1 MASTVTAD
9 LQSLLHR
16 IAQRDSD
23 ALLRFYDRTSDRVFG
38 VIGNLVADADERE
51 AVMERIYLKVWDE
64 AAGYDAAHGSPGAWL
79 ISLAHELAVG
89 HARREPVGAARRARD
104 VIELHGDNASLET
117 LPAIQRK
124 CVELTYYRG
133 MTVGQASEHL
143 GMTSDATS
151 GALSEA
157 MGTLA
162 PAGELRSVG

>member
-9 LQSLLHR
+9 LLSLLHR

-51 AVMERIYLKVWDE
+51 AVMERIYLRVWDE
-64 AAGYDAAHGSPGAWL
+64 AARYDPAHGSPGAWL

-89 HARREPVGAARRARD
+89 HARREPVGAARHG
-104 VIELHGDNASLET
+104 VIGLRGDNASLET

-124 CVELTYYRG
+124 AVELTYYRG
-133 MTVGQASEHL
+133 MTVGEASEHL